1 MNNKVEE
8 IHKAYKDHTKGYI
21 VTVED
26 FLEYLQS
33 KEYNFALWSTGKL
46 IGNYPPSPGGSYFE
60 VSDIAFWV
68 SIENQ
73 KESVRDWFYNLLK

>member
-1 MNNKVEE
+1 MKIEA

-33 KEYNFALWSTGKL
+33 KGYNFALWSTGKL
-46 IGNYPPSPGGSYFE
+46 IGNYPPSPDGSYFE

-73 KESVRDWFYNLLK
+73 KESVIDWFFNLLK